1 MFRAGLLSHSHFP
14 ISIFFH
20 FWEVDSEKFQTIT
33 VFSLSNKINSEKF
46 TTSTVFPR
54 RQKIVTNNGII
65 SNAHPNHAYTCVREN
80 ATEWHPEIFRKTEK
94 SLQNA
99 TVFQCKKVINK
110 TKS

>member
-1 MFRAGLLSHSHFP
+1 MFRAGLISYSHFP

-20 FWEVDSEKFQTIT
+20 FWEVDLEKFQIST

-65 SNAHPNHAYTCVREN
+65 SNPNPNHTYTCVREN
-80 ATEWHPEIFRKTEK
+80 ATEWHPEFLEKNKK

-99 TVFQCKKVINK
+99 TFFQCKKVINK
-110 TKS
+110 TKG

>member
-20 FWEVDSEKFQTIT
+20 FWEVDSEKFQIST

-54 RQKIVTNNGII
+54 RQKIVTNNGVI
-65 SNAHPNHAYTCVREN
+65 SNSHPNHTYTCVREN
-80 ATEWHPEIFRKTEK
+80 ATEWHPEFLEKNKK

-99 TVFQCKKVINK
+99 TFFQCKKVINK
-110 TKS
+110 TKG